1 MSEILRQF
9 GGTRNGANRPQ
20 PPLAGGVERL
30 RAENSFENGGSSD
43 RWREDRGKSLLD
55 GPDEVYEDR
64 DEDRKEMSGVE
75 PAQLLAALRRQF
87 DSSGNLVEAERRFGR
102 QVRRTSVE
110 VMHGS
115 LEADGNGL
123 QVQSC
128 GCVC

>member
-20 PPLAGGVERL
+20 APPAGGVERL

-43 RWREDRGKSLLD
+43 RWRVDRGKSLLD

-87 DSSGNLVEAERRFGR
+87 DSSGNLVESERRFGR

-110 VMHGS
+110 ECTAHLS
-115 LEADGNGL
+115 RL
-123 QVQSC
+123 
-128 GCVC
+128 